1 MVERD
6 LSRENVV
13 QMAFSCFERAVAQ
26 HFRPIFEPSREARLL
41 KRPSIRPLELTTPEL
56 GITIA
61 FQGSGA
67 RVV

>member
-6 LSRENVV
+6 LSQKKVE
-13 QMAFSCFERAVAQ
+13 QMAFSCFERAVALP
-26 HFRPIFEPSREARLL
+26 FGPVFEPSREARLVQ
-41 KRPSIRPLELTTPEL
+41 RPSIRPLERPTPEL

-61 FQGSGA
+61 FQAPGA